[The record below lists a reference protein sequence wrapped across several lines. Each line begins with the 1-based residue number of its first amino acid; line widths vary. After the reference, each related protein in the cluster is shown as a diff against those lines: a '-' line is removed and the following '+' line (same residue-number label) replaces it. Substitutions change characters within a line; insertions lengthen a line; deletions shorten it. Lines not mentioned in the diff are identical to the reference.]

1 MQAHGQEQSQ
11 LTGPAYVW
19 ILPSFYDPRWW
30 EMSEDEIA
38 RLHPSQQCSNYEM
51 EEILNTTHVFSI
63 GIYNYQ
69 YESLDSGWPQS
80 VNLVRCLHPLARNA
94 EKCVHVSH
102 TIVTIEV

>member
-1 MQAHGQEQSQ
+1 MFLTMQAHRHKEGQ
-11 LTGPAYVW
+11 LTGTAYVW

-38 RLHPSQQCSNYEM
+38 RLHPSQQCSNDEM

-69 YESLDSGWPQS
+69 YESLDSGWSQS
-80 VNLVRCLHPLARNA
+80 VNLVCCTSNNNNSYITYIL
-94 EKCVHVSH
+94 
-102 TIVTIEV
+102 